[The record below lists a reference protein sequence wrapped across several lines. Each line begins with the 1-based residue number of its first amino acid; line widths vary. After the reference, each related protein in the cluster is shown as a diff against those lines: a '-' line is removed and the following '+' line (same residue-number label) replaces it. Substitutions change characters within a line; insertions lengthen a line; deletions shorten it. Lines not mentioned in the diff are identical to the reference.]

1 MAVEASIVGPSIG
14 VVPFVVIVSDD
25 QNDEAIAQGDE
36 DVLVALSTLAGTYW
50 PVHGIEVG
58 GRQVWKQ
65 ADAVWPAKK
74 PMVCYYEATG
84 EVGWWFCTAV
94 ADSKARKQLD
104 DDMIIAAYAAPT
116 ATMPEHVHVPYWK
129 KKPTGGIAIT
139 PLCVW
144 YEQQIEQLTMAIID
158 KEGGG
163 GGSGTSGSGDGSGS
177 SNGCGSGGGGGGG
190 GGNNSKGGDH
200 DKAQPNRGGWLPRVS
215 VLVAQILDKK
225 WSDVTS
231 TAWKWYSEYPLLKKL
246 ADKQFKASKKG
257 W

>member
-1 MAVEASIVGPSIG
+1 MAVENSIVGPSIG

-65 ADAVWPAKK
+65 AEAVWPAKK

-104 DDMIIAAYAAPT
+104 DGMIIAAYAAPT
-116 ATMPEHVHVPYWK
+116 ATMPRHTLVALACIEDAAQSLATTYRLLPCVASLASVGVAMTSSWRTLRALQLVVTRTVHATRAFLGEGRRCKTTSPA
-129 KKPTGGIAIT
+129 IAAASALRRT
-139 PLCVW
+139 L
-144 YEQQIEQLTMAIID
+144 
-158 KEGGG
+158 
-163 GGSGTSGSGDGSGS
+163 
-177 SNGCGSGGGGGGG
+177 
-190 GGNNSKGGDH
+190 
-200 DKAQPNRGGWLPRVS
+200 RGGV
-215 VLVAQILDKK
+215 
-225 WSDVTS
+225 
-231 TAWKWYSEYPLLKKL
+231 
-246 ADKQFKASKKG
+246 
-257 W
+257 